1 MDFATLALICLV
13 GLVGPLLA
21 LPRWAHVPVVVGEL
35 VIGAVLGS
43 TGIGALDAGDPTFR
57 FLGEIGFALVMF
69 VAGSHVPVRDPVL
82 LRSLRPGLLRAVAVG
97 VLAVPAGYLV
107 ATWFG
112 TGHGGLYAVLFASSS
127 AALIL
132 PILGGAKVTGR
143 ALTELLPQVAVADT
157 ACIVALP
164 LVIDP
169 GHAGRA
175 AVGAIAVAGSA
186 FVFFLVIRTLTRNG
200 TLRRVRRV
208 SKQHRYAI
216 ELRVALTILFAL
228 AALAVLMH
236 VSVLLAGFSFG
247 LAVAALGEPHRLAK
261 QLFALTEG
269 FFGPLFFVWLGASID
284 LRELVTHPPAIGLGV
299 ALGIA
304 PVVVHGL
311 MAVTGQPV
319 PLAMLTA
326 AQLGVPVAAATVGTQ
341 LGLLGPGEAPALLL
355 GALVTIAVAAAA
367 ARRLDEFR
375 SAPDTS
381 APDPGA
387 ESPS

>member
-1 MDFATLALICLV
+1 MLI
-13 GLVGPLLA
+13 
-21 LPRWAHVPVVVGEL
+21 
-35 VIGAVLGS
+35 
-43 TGIGALDAGDPTFR
+43 
-57 FLGEIGFALVMF
+57 
-69 VAGSHVPVRDPVL
+69 
-82 LRSLRPGLLRAVAVG
+82 
-97 VLAVPAGYLV
+97 
-107 ATWFG
+107 
-112 TGHGGLYAVLFASSS
+112 ASSS

-132 PILGGAKVTGR
+132 PIVGGAKVAGR
-143 ALTELLPQVAVADT
+143 PLAELLPQVAIADT

-169 GHAGRA
+169 ATPAGRPSARSRSPSACVFVPADPHLDAERHPAPGPAGVEA
-175 AVGAIAVAGSA
+175 ASVCDRVAI
-186 FVFFLVIRTLTRNG
+186 
-200 TLRRVRRV
+200 
-208 SKQHRYAI
+208 
-216 ELRVALTILFAL
+216 ALTILFAL

-284 LRELVTHPPAIGLGV
+284 LHDLVTHPPAIGLGM

-319 PLAMLTA
+319 PLALLTA

-341 LGLLGPGEAPALLL
+341 LGLLGR
-355 GALVTIAVAAAA
+355 
-367 ARRLDEFR
+367 ARHRR
-375 SAPDTS
+375 CCSARW
-381 APDPGA
+381 
-387 ESPS
+387 